1 MEQQLNIN
9 EKRLWELAQQ
19 GKNAEAIMK
28 ELNITEMATLKNALH
43 NLMKDKG
50 ETVNVPGL
58 IGEGALHGEYT
69 DNGKRVPPGM
79 PKGE

>member
-1 MEQQLNIN
+1 MEQQKQID

-19 GKNAEAIMK
+19 GKDADEIMAE
-28 ELNITEMATLKNALH
+28 LDITDRAYLKNALE
-43 NLMKDKG
+43 NIMKEKG

-58 IGEGALHGEYT
+58 VGKGALHNEYT
-69 DNGKRVPPGM
+69 DSGKRVPPGM

>member
-9 EKRLWELAQQ
+9 QKRLWELAQQ
-19 GKNAEAIMK
+19 GKDAEEIMK
-28 ELNITEMATLKNALH
+28 ELNIADMATLHTALQ
-43 NLMKDKG
+43 NLMKEKG

-58 IGEGALHGEYT
+58 IGEGSLHGEYT
-69 DNGKRVPPGM
+69 DKGKRVPPGM